1 MSPIVGHPAPP
12 LSWMGSHDAG
22 PATGAASK
30 DEFDGKTNKQKR
42 IQSEPNVLLANDA
55 AELQKNVQPCQ

>member
-1 MSPIVGHPAPP
+1 
-12 LSWMGSHDAG
+12 MGSHDAG